1 MANDLTQGSIG
12 RWLYRLTAPMV
23 LGILSIFLFNLV
35 DTYFISLLGTQPLAA
50 VSFTFPVNMVVMN
63 LAIGLSIATSAV
75 VARSLGQRALD
86 TAQAWVTSSLYLTI
100 CVGLSIAVLGIL
112 FHHHIFKLM
121 GASDELMPYISDY
134 MNWWLAGST
143 LLMVMIVINASI
155 RASGNTKLPSIA
167 MMSSAGMNVILD
179 PILIFGIG
187 PIPAM
192 GVKGAAIAS
201 VLSWLTAFIVMYRY
215 LQKHQLV
222 SYRIPEAIYQYWQK
236 LFTLA
241 IPAAITNMLGPIAN
255 SILIAWIAGFGTAA
269 VAAFGV
275 GMRIEP
281 LAMIVVMAFTSSLP
295 PFVGQ
300 NHGAGEINRIEKAL
314 KKSLRFILFWQTG
327 VYLLLVL
334 IAQPLSAQFSDD
346 ADVQHIIQLFLY
358 MVPLSYIGVGFAL
371 LTTAT
376 INALHKPKVSMLVH
390 VMRLFIFY
398 LPGAWIGQELYG
410 LQGLF
415 IGCAI
420 GNALTGLSVLLLLRS
435 IKRNEKWQQQL
446 LAIHP

>member
-75 VARSLGQRALD
+75 VARSLGQRAHD

-112 FHHHIFKLM
+112 FHPYIFKLM

-179 PILIFGIG
+179 PIFIFGLG

-410 LQGLF
+410 LKGLF